1 LTEKE
6 QQALKTIKKH
16 MWGAMGAGLIPFLAV
31 DLLAVSA
38 VQLKMVAAISKIY
51 GVPFVANCGKAVIG
65 SLFGSLAP
73 NAGGGFAASAIFK
86 TIPLINLFGGAVM
99 ALISG
104 APLDGPANPATLT
117 YVPTP
122 EWFYLPLD
130 QLLVFFPTEL
140 VGFGVF
146 VVVGIGATLMLAL
159 PFIDRNPDRHPVH
172 RPDVLIPAFFLI
184 FTVIYLAMLGV
195 NRLYN
200 L

>member
-1 LTEKE
+1 MTEKE

-99 ALISG
+99 ALLSG
-104 APLDGPANPATLT
+104 AATWALGKVFIQHFESGGSFLDLNPEEVREYFKAQFEEGKKMATSMKAGEKTEAPA
-117 YVPTP
+117 
-122 EWFYLPLD
+122 
-130 QLLVFFPTEL
+130 
-140 VGFGVF
+140 
-146 VVVGIGATLMLAL
+146 
-159 PFIDRNPDRHPVH
+159 
-172 RPDVLIPAFFLI
+172 
-184 FTVIYLAMLGV
+184 
-195 NRLYN
+195 
-200 L
+200 